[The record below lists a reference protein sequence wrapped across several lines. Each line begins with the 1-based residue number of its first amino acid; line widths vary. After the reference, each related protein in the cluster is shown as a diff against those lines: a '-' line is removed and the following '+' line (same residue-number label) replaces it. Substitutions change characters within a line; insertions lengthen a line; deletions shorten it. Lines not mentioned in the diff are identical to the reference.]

1 MKRVA
6 ALMASGALAAGAWA
20 QEPAT
25 VPLDYQCENGARFA
39 LALDRQDDLIY
50 GAILGR
56 PVLLEHVI
64 SGSGA
69 RYAERDAAD
78 RGGRY
83 ELWMKGDEAMLNWTT
98 GEDSLTL
105 LSGCRIIE

>member
-1 MKRVA
+1 MILG
-6 ALMASGALAAGAWA
+6 ALASGASA

-25 VPLDYQCENGARFA
+25 ITLDYQCENGARLA
-39 LALDRQDDLIY
+39 LALDRKDDLIY

-56 PVLLEHVI
+56 PVLMEHVI

-83 ELWMKGDEAMLNWTT
+83 ELWMKGDEAMLNWAT
-98 GEDSLTL
+98 EDESLTL

>member
-1 MKRVA
+1 MKPLGVCLLGC
-6 ALMASGALAAGAWA
+6 ALASGASAE
-20 QEPAT
+20 EPAT
-25 VPLDYQCENGARFA
+25 IPLDYLCANGARLA

-56 PVLLEHVI
+56 PVLLEHVR
-64 SGSGA
+64 SASGA

-83 ELWMKGDEAMLNWTT
+83 ELWMKGDEAMLNWAT
-98 GEDSLTL
+98 GDDSLTL
-105 LSGCRIIE
+105 LSGCRIVE